1 MLSVGSGRTSG
12 SEIEDSTQ
20 YECDSE
26 GTSATT
32 NSERSVE
39 RKERRT
45 RITIIQ
51 ALANPA
57 KTQSISSKY
66 KTLREAVRTGIDLVL
81 EHSYRCRG
89 GYKLTTDEMR
99 KHKAER
105 EASEGRVEHLSK
117 IEDPS
122 PEEAFQ
128 NRRLLLLALVGTME
142 DDEAGFEANR
152 KETNGE
158 SKPIPAVAI
167 PHRDGPPF
175 TIQRLAEVLL
185 SPERYYT
192 QTHKL
197 CNCLEKLLLVTSS
210 FSAFGGSTGGET
222 LQTRR
227 EEQELAALADEKE
240 RQEYEQRNRRLRRR
254 MSSSSVEDIPGMDTQ
269 TKDGGDEKKVGFNSI
284 KSENED
290 NRELLEAAAKAQLR
304 HKFDHIGGEHHHGV
318 GASLGSTDPQ
328 DLRVIGGNRSMTTSP
343 PPPSLSNAPNLTMPT
358 HAAVASFVRHFAD
371 HQNNAVSGGDGGS
384 VIGDGLHAHHALL
397 ARPLS
402 PVLFSTGSD
411 SGVANPVALHPSHN
425 MHLLQMHHAVTF
437 PGTSLGNTPLDMV
450 FDPYSSRPPTQ
461 AAANTGVTASDV
473 VELENQSGRSSASNS
488 DVDSEGDDVS
498 LDDSASDRSDGSDS
512 GSGQQYEPFTAARVM
527 ALNRM
532 QQQQRLQLNRLS
544 TQQQGGESFRPP
556 ADHEYQSGD
565 SIDSMMAEDSGGSDS
580 SSSDL
585 AD

>member
-1 MLSVGSGRTSG
+1 VARHYKL
-12 SEIEDSTQ
+12 
-20 YECDSE
+20 
-26 GTSATT
+26 
-32 NSERSVE
+32 VE
-39 RKERRT
+39 RYVQLK
-45 RITIIQ
+45 
-51 ALANPA
+51 
-57 KTQSISSKY
+57 KY
-66 KTLREAVRTGIDLVL
+66 ILIRFWWDIGL
-81 EHSYRCRG
+81 
-89 GYKLTTDEMR
+89 M
-99 KHKAER
+99 
-105 EASEGRVEHLSK
+105 HL
-117 IEDPS
+117 
-122 PEEAFQ
+122 
-128 NRRLLLLALVGTME
+128 
-142 DDEAGFEANR
+142 
-152 KETNGE
+152 
-158 SKPIPAVAI
+158 
-167 PHRDGPPF
+167 
-175 TIQRLAEVLL
+175 
-185 SPERYYT
+185 
-192 QTHKL
+192 
-197 CNCLEKLLLVTSS
+197 
-210 FSAFGGSTGGET
+210 
-222 LQTRR
+222 LQ
-227 EEQELAALADEKE
+227 EQELAALADEKE

-450 FDPYSSRPPTQ
+450 FDPYSIRPPTQ